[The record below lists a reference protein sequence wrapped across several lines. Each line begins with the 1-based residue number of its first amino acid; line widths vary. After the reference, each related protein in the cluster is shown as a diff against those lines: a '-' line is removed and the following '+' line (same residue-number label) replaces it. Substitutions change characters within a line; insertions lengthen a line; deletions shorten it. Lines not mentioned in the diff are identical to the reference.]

1 VKKETEKEKEK
12 RNKKRN
18 KKRKVENGIE
28 CSLER
33 LPQAN
38 HNYLIVLLKTKAL
51 LLNSKKRMK

>member
-1 VKKETEKEKEK
+1 MKKETEKEKE
-12 RNKKRN
+12 
-18 KKRKVENGIE
+18 KRKVENGIE